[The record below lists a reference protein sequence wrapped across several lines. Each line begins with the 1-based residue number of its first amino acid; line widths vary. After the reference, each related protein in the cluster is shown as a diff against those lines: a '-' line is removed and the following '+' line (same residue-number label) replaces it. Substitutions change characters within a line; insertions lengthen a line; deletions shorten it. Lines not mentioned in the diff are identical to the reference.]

1 MGNVAALFGEQRK
14 EARILLVGL
23 DKAGKTTVLYRL
35 KQNTII
41 PTVSTAG
48 FNMEV
53 IEFRN
58 TQMLM
63 WDVGGGYNSRPY
75 WHCYLQNVDAIVYV
89 VDSADRDRLE
99 EARDELERFLRND
112 IQKEV
117 LLLIFAN
124 KQDLPQSMREMEIV
138 KLLKLEKLD
147 RHWMVQL
154 CSTYTGEGLFEGLD
168 WIVHHLNYN

>member
-1 MGNVAALFGEQRK
+1 MGNVATLFGEQRK

-23 DKAGKTTVLYRL
+23 DKAGKTTLMYRL
-35 KQNTII
+35 KQNTIV

-48 FNMEV
+48 FNMEI

-63 WDVGGGYNSRPY
+63 WDVGGCYNCRPY
-75 WHCYLQNVDAIVYV
+75 WNCYLQNVSAIVYV
-89 VDSADRDRLE
+89 IDSADRDRIE

-117 LLLIFAN
+117 LLLVLAN
-124 KQDLPQSMREMEIV
+124 KQDLLQSMSEMEIV
-138 KLLKLEKLD
+138 KLLKLEGLD
-147 RHWMVQL
+147 RRWMIQL
-154 CSTYTGEGLFEGLD
+154 CSAYTGEGLFEGLD
-168 WIVHHLNYN
+168 WIVHH